1 MLTIFTN
8 LMMNYSNPMPAKIL
22 RFLPAKSVPVVLTAA
37 QSRSAPHVAKTGHGI
52 TLGRDHKGVATVSI
66 TTSCWKPC
74 AWRWTR
80 PKVCYSIFANCSD
93 MSVFENSLSSLF
105 FSKTPSEFVYLIVF
119 FLFIK
124 NYRVIIS

>member
-8 LMMNYSNPMPAKIL
+8 LMMNYFNPMPAKIL

-37 QSRSAPHVAKTGHGI
+37 QPPSAPHVAKTGHGI
-52 TLGRDHKGVATVSI
+52 PLGRDHKGVATVSI

-93 MSVFENSLSSLF
+93 MSVFESSLSSLF
-105 FSKTPSEFVYLIVF
+105 FSKNSLWIRLLDSF